1 VSDLD
6 PPHPPQPPHPPHP
19 PRPPRPPLPSWSAD
33 SAAASAEAAAQ
44 VGAPAAQP
52 SAYPPPH
59 AYPGYPASPTSP
71 AAPGAASARYSAG
84 YSAPYS
90 APYLAPAGA
99 PAVVRRPAYGGP
111 LAAPSKG
118 GTLGVVAFI
127 AGLLAL
133 VVPAVLVSIA
143 TYRIGLGAGR
153 EIAAAP
159 MSVDFDW
166 SILSPVRDWVLL
178 GESAFWVGTALG
190 LWALVQGIVALVT
203 NRGRGAGLVAVVL
216 AIVAPI
222 AFVVAANVFLTMG
235 LAAGAGFG
243 G

>member
-1 VSDLD
+1 
-6 PPHPPQPPHPPHP
+6 
-19 PRPPRPPLPSWSAD
+19 
-33 SAAASAEAAAQ
+33 
-44 VGAPAAQP
+44 
-52 SAYPPPH
+52 
-59 AYPGYPASPTSP
+59 
-71 AAPGAASARYSAG
+71 
-84 YSAPYS
+84 
-90 APYLAPAGA
+90 
-99 PAVVRRPAYGGP
+99 
-111 LAAPSKG
+111 
-118 GTLGVVAFI
+118 
-127 AGLLAL
+127 
-133 VVPAVLVSIA
+133 VSIA